1 MMGLL
6 SDQAWQIQL
15 RLVNYPLYNA
25 GYDNCINT
33 ALKSFDIQ
41 STVVS
46 APCLLSCTST
56 QGAKAR
62 TTLQLTIECSL
73 PLIMYFYSYSII

>member
-25 GYDNCINT
+25 GYDNRINA
-33 ALKSFDIQ
+33 ALKSFAIQ
-41 STVVS
+41 STLVS
-46 APCLLSCTST
+46 TPYLLYCMST
-56 QGAKAR
+56 QEDKGPDNM
-62 TTLQLTIECSL
+62 TV
-73 PLIMYFYSYSII
+73 

>member
-6 SDQAWQIQL
+6 SDKAWQIQL

-25 GYDNCINT
+25 GYDNCINA

-46 APCLLSCTST
+46 APYLLSCMST
-56 QGAKAR
+56 QGGKGSDN
-62 TTLQLTIECSL
+62 LTVDNRV
-73 PLIMYFYSYSII
+73 